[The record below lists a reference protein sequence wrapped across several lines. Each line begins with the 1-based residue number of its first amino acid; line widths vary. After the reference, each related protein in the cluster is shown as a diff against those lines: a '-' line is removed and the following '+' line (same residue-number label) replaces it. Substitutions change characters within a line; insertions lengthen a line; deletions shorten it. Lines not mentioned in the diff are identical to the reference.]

1 MKQQLRIG
9 SNSIN
14 VKGQSFGRAYL
25 LVQGVGTTTL
35 VNTDFNLTNLRI
47 RIDLQQADVKESTSF
62 NAVGPL
68 AKGYLDYSNPQY
80 FADLGLATTG
90 QTLRGKLLTGSTTQ
104 CTFAVPLL
112 DGGYILRGDDNI
124 NFVIDVLPSFFTA
137 NSTNASSVNL
147 VIESANNIEQTDIN
161 LPVYE
166 PITNDRQSPAYT
178 YDACSEIALINAVSN
193 YSFATEPFT
202 SIDIR
207 SKHVNDSFDMYTL
220 SDKRSDEIDQ
230 VGGSG
235 VFNGSTK
242 IFYVEPDTLE
252 QVQCNLNITTTN
264 VTIGSQFLYVRKT
277 LMSTQL
283 SARSI
288 AHQGKIQA
296 RKLQARGITPQGLEY
311 IKKANKMAS
320 LVRHRNK

>member
-25 LVQGVGTTTL
+25 LIQGVGTSTL
-35 VNTDFNLTNLRI
+35 VNTDFLLSNLRI
-47 RIDLQQADVKESTSF
+47 RIDLAQADVKDSTSF

-68 AKGYLDYSNPQY
+68 AKGVFDYANGSY
-80 FADLGLATTG
+80 FTDLGLANNG
-90 QTLRGKLLTGSTTQ
+90 QSLRGKLLAGSTTQ
-104 CTFAVPLL
+104 CTFAIPLL
-112 DGGYILRGDDNI
+112 DGGYILRGEDSI
-124 NFVIDVLPSFFTA
+124 NFIIDVLPTFFTA

-147 VIESANNIEQTDIN
+147 VIESANDIQQTDIN

-178 YDACSEIALINAVSN
+178 YDACSEIALINAVAN
-193 YSFATEPFT
+193 YTFATEPFT
-202 SIDIR
+202 SIDVR

-220 SDKRSDEIDQ
+220 SDKRLDDIDQ
-230 VGGSG
+230 TAIFGS
-235 VFNGSTK
+235 SK
-242 IFYVEPDTLE
+242 IFYVEPSTLE
-252 QVQCNLNITTTN
+252 QVQCNLNITTAN

-288 AHQGKIQA
+288 AHQNKIES
-296 RKLQARGITPQGLEY
+296 RKLNSRGISPQALDY
-311 IKKANKMAS
+311 IHKAGRFSNKKY
-320 LVRHRNK
+320 RD